1 MSTESMFLGEM
12 VVRMLP
18 EPDLLAIEAVIG
30 RRLSQAP
37 EFYPQTIYRCA
48 TRSEAVL
55 ITALPTA
62 A

>member
-1 MSTESMFLGEM
+1 
-12 VVRMLP
+12 VRMLP

-37 EFYPQTIYRCA
+37 RLCRQTVYRCT
-48 TRSEAVL
+48 TRTEAFL
-55 ITALPTA
+55 ITALQTA